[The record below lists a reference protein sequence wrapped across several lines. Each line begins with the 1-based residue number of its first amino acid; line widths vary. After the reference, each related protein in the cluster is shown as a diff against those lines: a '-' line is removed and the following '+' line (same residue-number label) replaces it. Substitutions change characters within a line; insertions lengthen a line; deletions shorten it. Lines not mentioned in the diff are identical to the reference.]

1 MCRGRH
7 SSPVAVAYRYFLCLF
22 LYQWVLWRCV
32 ESDIRTHSSLTSSTL
47 LHLVS
52 VLFSTRSSP
61 FFLIHKVLWWRAI
74 PLNLLS
80 RSQPSVWQSQRVVWY
95 GHQLYHH
102 VNCVLLFECTL
113 VKLMCNNC
121 QSVSCT
127 VYTSVFYSMF
137 LSVQLCI
144 VFLVVMTSDL
154 YELSVSLYD
163 ECGM

>member
-1 MCRGRH
+1 MCRGPH

-52 VLFSTRSSP
+52 VLFSTRLSP

-95 GHQLYHH
+95 GHQLYHQ
-102 VNCVLLFECTL
+102 VNCVPLFECTL

-127 VYTSVFYSMF
+127 VP
-137 LSVQLCI
+137 LCFT
-144 VFLVVMTSDL
+144 VCSWVCNCVLCFLVIMTSDL